1 MINQTFVQVS
11 EYLKERG
18 VKNYNFMLRQI
29 HDGVDNIDIFDPA
42 IRSEEKKIVKDEIQ
56 NNVWYFL
63 RAVVRIPR
71 ACEMSRFIANIQ
83 NVSMIY
89 CAENGSNVYV
99 QAPRGTFKSG
109 TIAAYMLWLI
119 LTGRTNVWQVDE
131 LRDSPY
137 TRLLRLIGGMPEW
150 ISDDF
155 TCIPVERK
163 VSSACEY
170 NEMRNPILLKN
181 KKPPYEDLL
190 VVDDFEYTKHCFD
203 LISKYKHSPFLVAST
218 VGILTDESKR
228 IRDYRNRI
236 GLFSIDMFDK
246 DKLPELVR
254 IKFDYS
260 EIAKFGHLVDI
271 ETLRNAIG
279 DPDAA
284 MREIDLIDV

>member
-11 EYLKERG
+11 EYLKEHG
-18 VKNYNFMLRQI
+18 VKNNDFMLRQI
-29 HDGVDNIDIFDPA
+29 HDGVDDINIFDPA
-42 IRSEEKKIVKDEIQ
+42 ITTEEKKIVKDEIQ
-56 NNVWYFL
+56 DNVWYFL
-63 RAVVRIPR
+63 RSVVRIPR

-99 QAPRGTFKSG
+99 QTPRGTFTSG
-109 TIAAYMLWLI
+109 SIAAYMLWLI

-131 LRDSPY
+131 RKDSPY

-163 VSSACEY
+163 ISSACEY

-218 VGILTDESKR
+218 VGMPTDESKR

-236 GLFSIDMFDK
+236 GLFSLDMFDK
-246 DKLPELVR
+246 DKLPGLVR

-260 EIAKFGHLVDI
+260 EIAKCGHLMDI
-271 ETLRNAIG
+271 EILKKAIP
-279 DPDAA
+279 DPDDIK
-284 MREIDLIDV
+284 REIYVMDV